1 MPGIAGFER
10 TKRDVIRVVH
20 IGATTLAKRVTEFA
34 GTSASAYTFD
44 DFEVHGEGLAGARFC
59 AAPLVS
65 AALRRLFESC
75 KRFRSMTRGVAGAPE
90 QSWWQTGLRVVH
102 RIALRCSCS
111 RR

>member
-1 MPGIAGFER
+1 M
-10 TKRDVIRVVH
+10 VH

-44 DFEVHGEGLAGARFC
+44 DFEVRGDGLAGARFVLRC
-59 AAPLVS
+59 LCQLHCVDCLKAAMRV
-65 AALRRLFESC
+65 
-75 KRFRSMTRGVAGAPE
+75 RSMTRGVAGAPE